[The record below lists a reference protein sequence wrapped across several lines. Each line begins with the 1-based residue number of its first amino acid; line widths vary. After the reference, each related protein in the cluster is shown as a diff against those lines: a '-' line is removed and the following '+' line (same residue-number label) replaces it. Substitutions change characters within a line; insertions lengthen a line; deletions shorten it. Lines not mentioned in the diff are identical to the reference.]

1 MVTEAKGWSCEVTME
16 KRFTMRLA
24 WRLSFRKALQQ
35 RSLYDS
41 NVLLPC
47 AYICVHVLKI
57 INVCTCTYV
66 C

>member
-1 MVTEAKGWSCEVTME
+1 MTEAKGWSCGVTME

-47 AYICVHVLKI
+47 AYICVY
-57 INVCTCTYV
+57 VCTCV
-66 C
+66 CMC